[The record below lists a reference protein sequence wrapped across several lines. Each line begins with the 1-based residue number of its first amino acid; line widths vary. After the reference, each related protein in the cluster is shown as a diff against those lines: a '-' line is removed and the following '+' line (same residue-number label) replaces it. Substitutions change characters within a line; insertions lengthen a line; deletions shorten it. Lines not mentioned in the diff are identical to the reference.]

1 MDIHIQERAQCLPS
15 SKCSINYT
23 VIAII
28 SLWLLIHDD
37 QDLTNRPSSRVLP
50 QGCTGSQG
58 CVYSRARC
66 LQINIYNRNFPLQ
79 RLPRP
84 QLITNVKELLD
95 WNSYSTNKALDS
107 IYTLKGLL
115 PAAEGAL
122 SDLLPTKRVRLG
134 LGNLRD
140 METRLYTNGAWARK
154 LPAGAQLLCCL
165 GRCDW
170 DSEMGS
176 RM

>member
-1 MDIHIQERAQCLPS
+1 M
-15 SKCSINYT
+15 
-23 VIAII
+23 
-28 SLWLLIHDD
+28 WLLIHDD

-50 QGCTGSQG
+50 QSCTDSQG
-58 CVYSRARC
+58 CVYSRACC

-115 PAAEGAL
+115 PAA
-122 SDLLPTKRVRLG
+122 
-134 LGNLRD
+134 
-140 METRLYTNGAWARK
+140 AR
-154 LPAGAQLLCCL
+154 GTF
-165 GRCDW
+165 
-170 DSEMGS
+170 
-176 RM
+176 